1 MDKYTLGV
9 SGYGKY
15 KEILNTDARE
25 YGGTGY
31 VNKGFIS
38 SNEEEYDRRD
48 YSITVRI
55 PALSMI
61 VLSYR
66 PFTEKELEAIRIKKR
81 KEMEKYVDAKT
92 KEIIK
97 ERDEIIGKATEEA
110 NKKIN
115 ELKKLLKGL

>member
-1 MDKYTLGV
+1 MKRVKSKRRLNLSPV
-9 SGYGKY
+9 CQSN
-15 KEILNTDARE
+15 KEILLI
-25 YGGTGY
+25 
-31 VNKGFIS
+31 K